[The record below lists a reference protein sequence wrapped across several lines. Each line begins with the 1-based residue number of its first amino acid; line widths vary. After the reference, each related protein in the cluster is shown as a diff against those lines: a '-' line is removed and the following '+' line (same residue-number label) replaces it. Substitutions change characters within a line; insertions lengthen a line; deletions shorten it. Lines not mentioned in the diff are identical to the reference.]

1 MNKKPQNPYFFAGVT
16 AFLVIAAAILVFFA
30 VFHFKGIL
38 SFLSTVNRILRPIYY
53 GAVLAFLLLPIHR
66 AILRFLTGLTPDSRL
81 SDRRNLSFL
90 NAVAIILSLL
100 FAALVIYILLA
111 MVLPQVY
118 ESVVG
123 LVQSIPGYF
132 MTLQERLMEF
142 LANNP
147 DIQTAV
153 MPYYNSV
160 AVSVE
165 EWLQSDLLP
174 NLESVNSSLSWFQQE
189 IVPRLTSMFSSV
201 SAVFIALLMLAK
213 DLLIAVIVSVYLLA
227 RKVSSLPRPKRSCTV
242 CVRPAGRT

>member
-1 MNKKPQNPYFFAGVT
+1 
-16 AFLVIAAAILVFFA
+16 
-30 VFHFKGIL
+30 
-38 SFLSTVNRILRPIYY
+38 
-53 GAVLAFLLLPIHR
+53 
-66 AILRFLTGLTPDSRL
+66 
-81 SDRRNLSFL
+81 
-90 NAVAIILSLL
+90 
-100 FAALVIYILLA
+100 
-111 MVLPQVY
+111 
-118 ESVVG
+118 
-123 LVQSIPGYF
+123 
-132 MTLQERLMEF
+132 MEF

-213 DLLIAVIVSVYLLA
+213 DLLIAVIVSVYLL
-227 RKVSSLPRPKRSCTV
+227 PRPKRSCTV